1 MKKQFFFAALM
12 IFCLICAAACAD
24 PVITDNEATAWI
36 AENNYLYLQNAEGRI
51 SQMPL
56 EMSDLLLMTNDEL
69 ICQTKDGR
77 TIAVKKDGTGSR
89 NVDQTAELPQD
100 TRVELSAE
108 GVLKLNGAT
117 ISKSALQAVNDGTF
131 LYYTEKMGDL
141 YLLRVS
147 PMQNDKQTLTIGSRD
162 ANAAQLTG
170 RTIPEPLY
178 VTVSQEAL
186 VITTSDHR
194 VIVINLMDGT
204 TEEQEALST
213 QTQAASKVNGA
224 VYRYTRA
231 KDGSWATESGV
242 AEDAATM
249 KPAATETPKPAETVK
264 PTEAPKPT
272 ATPKTAEKKE
282 SQESLIDDDGTVHY
296 GARGNTVKKIQK
308 RLADLGYPVGSV
320 DGKYG
325 SDTQIAIEL
334 FCDAIAVKSHDYIT
348 KKVQNKLFADDA
360 PICVF
365 DMYLPLKKGDKGAN
379 VRYMQKRLK
388 ELGYDPGKVD
398 GDYGKNTVA
407 AVAKFQSAYDISRE
421 VNEKPGEV
429 ASRDML
435 VTLYSTDTKPQI
447 GTAASIDGGA
457 SNFK

>member
-12 IFCLICAAACAD
+12 ILCILFTAAYAD
-24 PVITDNEATAWI
+24 PIITDTEATAWI

-56 EMSDLLLMTNDEL
+56 EMSDLLQMTKDEL

-100 TRVELSAE
+100 TRVELSKE
-108 GVLKLNGAT
+108 GVLKLDGAT
-117 ISKSALQAVNDGTF
+117 ISKSALQAVSDGKF
-131 LYYTEKMGDL
+131 LYYTEKMGEL

-147 PMQNDKQTLTIGSRD
+147 AMQNDMEPLTIGSRD

-178 VTVSQEAL
+178 VTVSREAL
-186 VITTSDHR
+186 VITTFDHR
-194 VIVINLMDGT
+194 LIVINLNDGT
-204 TEEQEALST
+204 TEEM
-213 QTQAASKVNGA
+213 ASIGRDTLAGCKTNGA
-224 VYRYTRA
+224 VYWYTRA
-231 KDGSWATESGV
+231 NDGSWVTESGI
-242 AEDAATM
+242 ADEAAM
-249 KPAATETPKPAETVK
+249 KPEATNTPVPVETAK

-272 ATPKTAEKKE
+272 ATPKTAEKKDK
-282 SQESLIDDDGTVHY
+282 QESLIDDDGTVHY
-296 GARGNTVKKIQK
+296 GARGSTVKKIQK
-308 RLADLGYPVGSV
+308 RLSDLGYPVGSV

-334 FCDAIAVKSHDYIT
+334 FCDAISVKSHNYIT

-360 PICVF
+360 PICIF
-365 DMYLPLKKGDKGAN
+365 DKYMPLKMGDKGAN

-388 ELGYDPGKVD
+388 DLGYDPGKVD
-398 GDYGKNTVA
+398 GSYGKNTVA
-407 AVAKFQSAYDISRE
+407 AVAKFQTAYNIARE
-421 VNEKPGEV
+421 ANEKPGEV

-435 VTLYSTDTKPQI
+435 ITLYSDDTKPQI
-447 GTAASIDGGA
+447 GTAASIDAGV
-457 SNFK
+457 SNFR

>member
-1 MKKQFFFAALM
+1 
-12 IFCLICAAACAD
+12 
-24 PVITDNEATAWI
+24 
-36 AENNYLYLQNAEGRI
+36 
-51 SQMPL
+51 
-56 EMSDLLLMTNDEL
+56 MTKDEL

-89 NVDQTAELPQD
+89 TVDQTAELPTD
-100 TRVELSAE
+100 TQVELSAE
-108 GVLKLNGAT
+108 GILKLNGTT
-117 ISKSALQAVNDGTF
+117 ISKSALQAVSDGTF
-131 LYYTEKMGDL
+131 LYYTEKMGEL

-147 PMQNDKQTLTIGSRD
+147 ALQSDMQPLTIGSRD

-178 VTVSQEAL
+178 VTVSKEAL
-186 VITTSDHR
+186 AVTTFDHR
-194 VIVINLMDGT
+194 VIVINLNDGT
-204 TEEQEALST
+204 TEELASLSRGT
-213 QTQAASKVNGA
+213 LAACKMNGT

-231 KDGSWATESGV
+231 NDGSWVIESGV
-242 AEDAATM
+242 ADEAATM
-249 KPAATETPKPAETVK
+249 KPAATDTPKPAETAK

-272 ATPKTAEKKE
+272 ATPKTAEKKD
-282 SQESLIDDDGTVHY
+282 SQDSLIDDDGTVHY

-325 SDTQIAIEL
+325 TDTQIAIEL
-334 FCDAIAVKSHDYIT
+334 FCDAISVKSHDYIT

-365 DMYLPLKKGDKGAN
+365 DVYQPLKKGDKGAN

-398 GDYGKNTVA
+398 GVYGKNTVT
-407 AVAKFQSAYDISRE
+407 AVSKFQSAYDIARE
-421 VNEKPGEV
+421 ANEKPGEV

-435 VTLYSTDTKPQI
+435 LTLYATDTKPQI
-447 GTAASIDGGA
+447 GPAASIDGGA

>member
-1 MKKQFFFAALM
+1 MKKQFFLAALM
-12 IFCLICAAACAD
+12 IICIVCTAACAD
-24 PVITDNEATAWI
+24 PIITDSEATAWI

-56 EMSDLLLMTNDEL
+56 EMTDLLQMTKDEL

-89 NVDQTAELPQD
+89 TVVQTAELPQD

-117 ISKSALQAVNDGTF
+117 ISKSALQAVSDGTF
-131 LYYTEKMGDL
+131 LYYTEKMGEL

-147 PMQNDKQTLTIGSRD
+147 PMQSDMQPLTVGSRD

-178 VTVSQEAL
+178 VTVSKEA
-186 VITTSDHR
+186 VVVTVSDHR
-194 VIVINLMDGT
+194 VIVMNLMDGT

-213 QTQAASKVNGA
+213 QTQAACKANGA
-224 VYRYTRA
+224 LYRYTRA
-231 KDGSWATESGV
+231 KDGSWVIESGV
-242 AEDAATM
+242 AEEAATM
-249 KPAATETPKPAETVK
+249 KPAATDTPKPAETAK
-264 PTEAPKPT
+264 PTVTPKPT
-272 ATPKTAEKKE
+272 STPKTT

-325 SDTQIAIEL
+325 TDTQIAIDL

-360 PICVF
+360 PICVNF

-407 AVAKFQSAYDISRE
+407 AVSKFQSAYDIARE
-421 VNEKPGEV
+421 PNEKPGEV

-435 VTLYSTDTKPQI
+435 ITLYSKDTKPQI